1 MFGEALMVVSDK
13 SWRALRD
20 LGLTEYE
27 ATAYTHLI
35 TSGKNTASQVSKNA
49 GLPYSKIYDV
59 LTSLEKKGWVE
70 VESGRPK
77 KYYPKPPSVALE
89 ATKLRVE
96 RSLAINI
103 AQILGELQLLYRT
116 RGIQERPD
124 IMIVRGTF
132 NVLARIR
139 EVVNESQ
146 RELMLATVELPQFL
160 FDFLA
165 SDIRRLND
173 MGVQV
178 KILVAEGVEPSMLRA
193 LIRVGEVRC
202 LKRMFGGGVISDQ
215 RRVLLLL
222 GRIEDAEYLAICS
235 EHLGLVAL
243 SRGYFTYLWAEGR
256 SITFPT

>member
-1 MFGEALMVVSDK
+1 MVVSDR

-27 ATAYTHLI
+27 VTAYTHLI
-35 TSGKNTASQVSKNA
+35 TSGQNTASQVSKGA

-59 LTSLEKKGWVE
+59 LTSLEEKGWVE

-96 RSLAINI
+96 SSLAANI
-103 AQILGELQLLYRT
+103 GQILGELQPLYRT
-116 RGIQERPD
+116 RGLQERPD

-146 RELMLATVELPQFL
+146 RELMLATVALPRFL
-160 FDFLA
+160 FDLLA

-173 MGVQV
+173 GGVQV
-178 KILVAEGVEPSMLRA
+178 KILVAEGVDPSMLDA
-193 LIRVGEVRC
+193 LIRLGEVRC
-202 LKRMFGGGVISDQ
+202 LKRMFGGGVISDRQ
-215 RRVLLLL
+215 RVLLLL
-222 GRIEDAEYLAICS
+222 GRIEEAEYLAICS
-235 EHLGLVAL
+235 EHLGLATL
-243 SRGYFTYLWAEGR
+243 SREYFTYLWAEGR
-256 SITFPT
+256 PVTSPS